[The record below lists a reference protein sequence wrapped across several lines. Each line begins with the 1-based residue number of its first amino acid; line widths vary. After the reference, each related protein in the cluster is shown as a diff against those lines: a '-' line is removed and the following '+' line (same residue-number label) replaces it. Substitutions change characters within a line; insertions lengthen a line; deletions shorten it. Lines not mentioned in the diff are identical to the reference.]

1 MEKDL
6 ESESD
11 HKARPRGERRRDL
24 RERIRS
30 SRSEPI
36 FLFVI
41 FVVSIYIVDSVNY
54 IGLYIQLV
62 MYDFDVQF
70 CTFLRLCDF
79 VGFCGIL
86 WDFGVFCSSANNV
99 VRRIT

>member
-1 MEKDL
+1 MKKDL

-11 HKARPRGERRRDL
+11 HKGETNRRATAGSRRGSAGANRRGRANLYNLVD
-24 RERIRS
+24 
-30 SRSEPI
+30 
-36 FLFVI
+36 F
-41 FVVSIYIVDSVNY
+41 YIVDTVNY

-62 MYDFDVQF
+62 MYDIDVQF

-86 WDFGVFCSSANNV
+86 ACFV